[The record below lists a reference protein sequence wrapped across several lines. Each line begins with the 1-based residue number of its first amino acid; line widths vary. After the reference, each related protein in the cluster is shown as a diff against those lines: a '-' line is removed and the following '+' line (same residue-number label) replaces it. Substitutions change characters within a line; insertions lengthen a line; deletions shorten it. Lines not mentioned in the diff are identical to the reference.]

1 VPKTAQGVAESDTPE
16 CDLPSGIPEWPLY
29 TPGKGS
35 DFLPRSL
42 FIMAT
47 TTISVDEFQA
57 LEQRVLRTVELI
69 RTERDARASAEAELA
84 ALKELLDHA
93 SSENSA
99 LTAEVAAMKQE
110 REQVKGRVDA
120 MLKQLDDLV

>member
-1 VPKTAQGVAESDTPE
+1 
-16 CDLPSGIPEWPLY
+16 
-29 TPGKGS
+29 
-35 DFLPRSL
+35 
-42 FIMAT
+42 MAT

-69 RTERDARASAEAELA
+69 RSEREARATAEAEVN

-93 SSENSA
+93 SAENSQMTVELAA
-99 LTAEVAAMKQE
+99 LKQE

-120 MLKQLDDLV
+120 MLKQLDEIG